1 MTPAGVTV
9 ILGPKTRLGRA
20 VADRLRSGGE
30 TVLLV
35 ARDAADADALGGV
48 GEVVDAED
56 VAERVAATGAG
67 SVRLVV
73 AALGPVQAPGLVPD
87 LAGESPRVLRDLAVV
102 EQVLGSGLPVHVVL
116 VSSVIALAPG
126 EDRRYYGGWK
136 NLLEEQLDQRVA
148 DHPGCGLSVLYPG
161 RLVESHRKSTQR
173 VHTTYARLAEAVLAL
188 DPARPRSRVVG
199 IDSRIWLVVRS
210 ISLCTRSLASSWGRT
225 RPSSGGPVDR
235 RSAASDPREVSK

>member
-1 MTPAGVTV
+1 VTPAGVTV

-20 VADRLRSGGE
+20 VADRLRAGGE

-35 ARDAADADALGGV
+35 ARDAADAEVLGG
-48 GEVVDAED
+48 GHEVVDVSTVDLSARL
-56 VAERVAATGAG
+56 AGAG
-67 SVRLVV
+67 SVRLIV
-73 AALGPVQAPGLVPD
+73 AALGPVHPGPAD

-102 EQVLGSGLPVHVVL
+102 EQVLDSGLPVHVVL

-136 NLLEEQLDQRVA
+136 NLLEEQVGGLVA
-148 DHPGCGLSVLYPG
+148 ARPGCGLSVLYPG
-161 RLVESHRKSTQR
+161 RLVESGGKPTQR
-173 VHTTYARLAEAVLAL
+173 VHTTYARVAETVLAL
-188 DPARPRSRVVG
+188 DPERPRSQVVG

-225 RPSSGGPVDR
+225 PPSSGGPVGG